1 MGEKKLQTDLEEKY
15 VHRFGVKPCT
25 NVCTPVW
32 SKTMY
37 IRILYLEPYPDTH
50 ASVECWALHAHSC
63 DLSAQPLFDSSNFKH
78 FQLSTPKSK
87 AQHHVHGERYRGL
100 QVRAEAWE
108 TESESGQGLEE

>member
-1 MGEKKLQTDLEEKY
+1 MYIRKY
-15 VHRFGVKPCT
+15 K
-25 NVCTPVW
+25 VCTPVW

-87 AQHHVHGERYRGL
+87 AQHQVHGERYRGL